1 MKNRASWESKSQ
13 INKSNDGKQNIYN
26 KFLRLTIYKGCREV
40 DLNYNQMKVWLTTY
54 LTQRCISQDK
64 ERERNKGKD
73 GITVET

>member
-13 INKSNDGKQNIYN
+13 INKSKDGKQNIYN
-26 KFLRLTIYKGCREV
+26 KFQRLTIYKGCGEV
-40 DLNYNQMKVWLTTY
+40 DLNYNQMKVWLTTN

-73 GITVET
+73 GKTVET